1 LLSRGARLVFALL
14 LPAVGCASGAA
25 VSGISYES
33 LPTANLPEPAPCF
46 VLEPPSYRS
55 NATRRYPLLVFLHDG
70 YGDVRTLERSGVAAE
85 LATRMADGRL
95 PEFVVVAP
103 GARGSWFSDS
113 VDGRQRWETFL
124 TGDFLRQIEARHR
137 VLPDAASRGIT
148 GISMGGFGAMKIALR
163 HPTLFGSVSTLSG
176 ALIPIAAEDIR
187 RYAWISRFSLKRVF
201 GYPPT
206 PQTLAANDVWEI
218 LYATRFERSP
228 FVAHLRAGSQ
238 DFYGLDGVA
247 AQYGTLMN
255 EHGIPAEIVLEPGGH
270 DWKYWRR
277 ALIAVAEWHA
287 KRFSYDSKLSA
298 VSSQLSAGN

>member
-1 LLSRGARLVFALL
+1 
-14 LPAVGCASGAA
+14 
-25 VSGISYES
+25 
-33 LPTANLPEPAPCF
+33 
-46 VLEPPSYRS
+46 
-55 NATRRYPLLVFLHDG
+55 
-70 YGDVRTLERSGVAAE
+70 
-85 LATRMADGRL
+85 
-95 PEFVVVAP
+95 
-103 GARGSWFSDS
+103 
-113 VDGRQRWETFL
+113 
-124 TGDFLRQIEARHR
+124 